1 MCKFKDLQKPNHW
14 RIMLFLDHKKTL
26 LEIRERGQ
34 NDILEKILI
43 KDRFTV
49 PELSKELN
57 MAQSHIRKYIVE
69 LEDLGFLNTC
79 KFKGQIEVIL

>member
-1 MCKFKDLQKPNHW
+1 MCKYKKLTKPNHW
-14 RIMLFLDHKKTL
+14 RIMLFLDNKKQI
-26 LEIRERGQ
+26 LEIQAKGQ
-34 NDILEKILI
+34 NQILEI

-57 MAQSHIRKYIVE
+57 IAQSHIRKYLKE
-69 LEDLGFLNTC
+69 LEGLGFLNTC

>member
-1 MCKFKDLQKPNHW
+1 MCKYKDLTKPNHW
-14 RIMLFLDHKKTL
+14 RIVLFLENKKTIL
-26 LEIRERGQ
+26 NLHEKGQ
-34 NDILEKILI
+34 NEVLEKLTI

-57 MAQSHIRKYIVE
+57 MAQSHIRKYLRE
-69 LEDLGFLNTC
+69 LEDLGFIHTC

>member
-1 MCKFKDLQKPNHW
+1 MCKFKNLTKPNHW
-14 RIMLFLDHKKTL
+14 RIMLFLDNKKTML
-26 LEIRERGQ
+26 NIQEKAQ
-34 NDILEKILI
+34 NTILET

-57 MAQSHIRKYIVE
+57 MAQSHIRKYLKE
-69 LEDLGFLNTC
+69 LEILGYINTC